1 MHGVYLITGFLTLST
16 YLRVLPPSP
25 WVANAIGKGNR
36 HYFLLLIWL
45 NLYAALISAVI
56 GGIQV

>member
-1 MHGVYLITGFLTLST
+1 MH
-16 YLRVLPPSP
+16 VLYFPHSP

-45 NLYAALISAVI
+45 NLYAALISAII
-56 GGIQV
+56 GSVQVGQGQG